1 MRNAECLMPNAERG
15 MANGGRLR
23 RFAGDGVAC
32 GGQEDGQRYGM
43 GHCPETVSCV
53 APDEVMRHP
62 ERTHPA

>member
-1 MRNAECLMPNAERG
+1 M
-15 MANGGRLR
+15 GGRLR